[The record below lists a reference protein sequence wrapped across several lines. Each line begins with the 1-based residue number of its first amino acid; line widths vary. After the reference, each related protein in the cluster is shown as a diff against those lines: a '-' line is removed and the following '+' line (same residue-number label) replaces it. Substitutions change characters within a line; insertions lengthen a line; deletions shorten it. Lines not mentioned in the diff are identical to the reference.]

1 MPNQGRVHWSVH
13 SLFSGIECGH
23 EAMNVLSSAIAERF
37 NFNVDVK
44 FELMALGSDSLAFTY
59 PKVQCNAR
67 ELQVL

>member
-1 MPNQGRVHWSVH
+1 
-13 SLFSGIECGH
+13 
-23 EAMNVLSSAIAERF
+23 MNVLSSAIAERF